1 VTTAPVQTAGTPAT
15 ASPTVA
21 IGGQLLGSSRLPV
34 VAGPGTGADVVRL
47 DLRRLHGCNDAETVL
62 REARGEVAAPLLVEP
77 FSAADLP
84 ALERHADAI
93 MVGAAWMQDF
103 RLLSA
108 VGRIGLPVVVQRGQ
122 HATVAEWVSSADY
135 VLAAGNGQ
143 VVLCESG
150 SRTHLDPRRTLDL
163 ALVRE
168 VRERT
173 GMPVVVE
180 VTGSPWLAGAAVAA
194 GADGLLLDESAPAPD
209 VATALEAATT
219 LAPLVRQVGPASLP
233 ACREAIDRVDAT
245 LAGLL
250 EYRAALAT
258 EVQRHKPVRG
268 HAGRDPARE
277 AQIVHAMAHRAPTL
291 GKERLAVVMDAVI
304 SVGLDVSEEQLPPE
318 PPVWRL

>member
-1 VTTAPVQTAGTPAT
+1 VTTTPVHTAGTPAT

-21 IGGQLLGSSRLPV
+21 IGGQVLGASRLPV

-47 DLRRLHGCNDAETVL
+47 DLRRLHGCNDAEAVL

-135 VLAAGNGQ
+135 VLAAGNGH

-150 SRTHLDPRRTLDL
+150 SRTHLDRRRTLDL

-209 VATALEAATT
+209 VSTAREAATT
-219 LAPLVRQVGPASLP
+219 LAPLVRQVGPASFP

-245 LAGLL
+245 LASLL

-258 EVQRHKPVRG
+258 EVQRHKPVCG

-277 AQIVHAMAHRAPTL
+277 AQIVHAMAHRAPSL

-304 SVGLDVSEEQLPPE
+304 SAGLDVSEEQLPPE

>member
-1 VTTAPVQTAGTPAT
+1 VTTAPVQAAGTPAT
-15 ASPTVA
+15 AEPTVA
-21 IGGQLLGSSRLPV
+21 IGSHVLGAARLPV
-34 VAGPGTGADVVRL
+34 VAGPGTGADIVHL
-47 DLRRLHGCNDAETVL
+47 DLRRLHGRHDADSVL
-62 REARGEVAAPLLVEP
+62 REARSEVAAPLLVEP

-84 ALERHADAI
+84 AVERYADGV

-103 RLLSA
+103 RLLGA
-108 VGRIGLPVVVQRGQ
+108 VGRLGLPVVVQRGQ
-122 HATVAEWVSSADY
+122 HATVAEWLSSAEY

-150 SRTHLDPRRTLDL
+150 SRTHLDRRRSLDL

-173 GMPVVVE
+173 GAPVVIE

-194 GADGLLLDESAPAPD
+194 GADGLLLDEAAPVPD
-209 VATALEAATT
+209 VAAVLDAATT

-245 LAGLL
+245 LASLL

-268 HAGRDPARE
+268 HAGRDQARE
-277 AQIVHAMAHRAPTL
+277 AQIVHAMAHRAPLL
-291 GKERLAVVMDAVI
+291 GKERLALVMDAVI
-304 SVGLDVSEEQLPPE
+304 SAGLDVAEEQLPPE

>member
-1 VTTAPVQTAGTPAT
+1 GA
-15 ASPTVA
+15 
-21 IGGQLLGSSRLPV
+21 RLPV
-34 VAGPGTGADVVRL
+34 LGGPGPGADVVHL
-47 DLRRLHGCNDAETVL
+47 DLRRLHGRRDADEVL
-62 REARGEVAAPLLVEP
+62 QEARAEVAAPLLVEP
-77 FSAADLP
+77 FSASDL
-84 ALERHADAI
+84 AAVARHAAGV

-103 RLLSA
+103 RLLAA
-108 VGRIGLPVVVQRGQ
+108 VGRTGLPVVLQRGA
-122 HATVAEWVSSADY
+122 HATVEEWLSSAEY

-150 SRTHLDPRRTLDL
+150 SRTHLDARRTLDL
-163 ALVRE
+163 ALVQE
-168 VRERT
+168 VRDRT

-180 VTGSPWLAGAAVAA
+180 VTGSPWLAGAAVAS
-194 GADGLLLDESAPAPD
+194 GADGLLLAEDASAAD

-219 LAPLVRQVGPASLP
+219 LAPLVRRPAPATLP

-268 HAGRDPARE
+268 HAGRDRARE
-277 AQIVHAMAHRAPTL
+277 ARIVHAMAHRAPSL
-291 GKERLAVVMDAVI
+291 GKVRLARVMDAVI
-304 SVGLDVSEEQLPPE
+304 TAGLDAAEEQLPPE